1 MREAARQGARGV
13 EFDAKLASDG
23 VVILMHDDTLDRT
36 TDGRGAAAEVA
47 ASRMAQLD
55 AGAWFGE
62 RWAGARVPTLEETL
76 LLLLELDLYPNIE
89 IKPCPGREAVTARA
103 VVEVVQRTWPAER
116 QPPLLSSFAFES
128 MAVARDLAPELPRG
142 LLIEG
147 VPPDWAEQAHVLAC
161 RSLHCWHEDM
171 SPGWA
176 GAIRAADLIPLVY
189 TVNDAAAAHRLF
201 DWGVWSVVTDRPGA
215 LLAGLA
221 RQMKQGEAIDG

>member
-1 MREAARQGARGV
+1 MREAARKGAPGV
-13 EFDAKLASDG
+13 EFDAKLTSDG

-36 TDGRGAAAEVA
+36 TDGRGAAAEVPA
-47 ASRMAQLD
+47 YRMAQLD

-89 IKPCPGREAVTARA
+89 IKPCPGREAATARA
-103 VVEVVQRTWPAER
+103 VVEVVQRTWPTER
-116 QPPLLSSFAFES
+116 RPPLLSSFAFES

-147 VPPDWAEQAHVLAC
+147 VPPDWAEQARALAC

-171 SPGWA
+171 SPDWVA
-176 GAIRAADLIPLVY
+176 AIRAEELIPLVY
-189 TVNDAAAAHRLF
+189 TVNDVAAARRLF

-221 RQMKQGEAIDG
+221 